1 MTVTTAAT
9 RNEAIFALPTTRLL
23 MSVALAAAL
32 TGAGWV
38 AIAIMLGQPA
48 DVQWAGLMGAAV
60 VLVVCVLGVLA
71 MAPWRAR
78 TASTWMTFWLAGTVL
93 RMLAAPALTFLLYSA
108 TPLNA
113 VALTLAVAVAY
124 LIVLLTETVTIAHSV
139 SRATA

>member
-1 MTVTTAAT
+1 MPAVTS
-9 RNEAIFALPTTRLL
+9 NEATFALPTLRLL
-23 MSVALAAAL
+23 MSVALSAAL
-32 TGAGWV
+32 SGAGWV
-38 AIAIMLGQPA
+38 AVTLALGQPV
-48 DVQWAGLMGAAV
+48 DVQWAGVMGAGV
-60 VLVVCVLGVLA
+60 VLVVCLLGVLA

-78 TASTWMTFWLAGTVL
+78 PTSTWMTLWLAGTVL

>member
-1 MTVTTAAT
+1 MPAAT
-9 RNEAIFALPTTRLL
+9 TTKEPTFALPTVRLL
-23 MSVALAAAL
+23 MSVALSAAL
-32 TGAGWV
+32 AGAGWV
-38 AIAIMLGQPA
+38 AVTLALGQPA
-48 DVQWAGLMGAAV
+48 DVQWAGLMGAVV
-60 VLVVCVLGVLA
+60 VLIVGLLGVLA

-78 TASTWMTFWLAGTVL
+78 PASTWMTLWLAATVL

-124 LIVLLTETVTIAHSV
+124 LIVLLTETVTIALSV